1 MDFFRCDVTSRSG
14 SWKVDAAATRCHC
27 SAPTVALLF
36 QNFEIQNWFQNRMM
50 RILTV
55 LATLVFVFTICEAQR
70 YVSSTRPKAPVDSE
84 FQSAK
89 SKVSLSCDTGKMV
102 FKMTFFNPF
111 VGVVQIGPK
120 ASREC
125 TLRGDGRRTS
135 YTLTVSPDACG
146 SCKGHTCSPGTF
158 VNSLY
163 IRYHP
168 TLERDGDDVKTVI
181 CKYQAGS
188 IQAG

>member
-1 MDFFRCDVTSRSG
+1 MAGNEHVDFLAKKGALVIQRSSIISTFNSLKLFTNMTFNYNLKMEALWRCRRQELGNQEREPVCEGQRHIFSG
-14 SWKVDAAATRCHC
+14 
-27 SAPTVALLF
+27 
-36 QNFEIQNWFQNRMM
+36 
-50 RILTV
+50 
-55 LATLVFVFTICEAQR
+55 
-70 YVSSTRPKAPVDSE
+70 RPKAPVDSE

-120 ASREC
+120 ATREC